1 MLPTVPMML
10 LFFGLA
16 HLCYIWLFWR
26 DPRRAARSAV
36 GDRLRRCGSAS
47 CSPCCGRRSAGSSSP
62 SPLYGVVLGGTAV
75 AASRCHPLIAWG
87 GAFFLASDTILAF
100 EIFMPD
106 ATPAWASPVIMFA
119 YCLGQGLIAA
129 GVIVADRLRT
139 AAATPRNG
147 GSDAVTEG
155 SVRVDAWL
163 WAVRVYKTRSAA
175 TTACRAGHVR
185 VNGDRAKAAQPV
197 RPGDE
202 LRVRIAGFDRILV
215 VRQPISKRVGAVQ
228 AAAAVDDRTPP
239 PPPRELTAFV
249 PMRDRGAGRPTKRER
264 RDLDKLRGRE
274 E

>member
-1 MLPTVPMML
+1 M
-10 LFFGLA
+10 
-16 HLCYIWLFWR
+16 
-26 DPRRAARSAV
+26 
-36 GDRLRRCGSAS
+36 
-47 CSPCCGRRSAGSSSP
+47 
-62 SPLYGVVLGGTAV
+62 
-75 AASRCHPLIAWG
+75 
-87 GAFFLASDTILAF
+87 
-100 EIFMPD
+100 
-106 ATPAWASPVIMFA
+106 
-119 YCLGQGLIAA
+119 
-129 GVIVADRLRT
+129 
-139 AAATPRNG
+139 
-147 GSDAVTEG
+147 TEP

-185 VNGDRAKAAQPV
+185 VNGDRVKAAQPV

-264 RDLDKLRGRE
+264 RDLDKLRGRDE
-274 E
+274 